1 MTSPDHFGVD
11 QLPKGAVTTT
21 TVNSLQDVTKES
33 IAQAAVKDV
42 TDMLDQVA
50 DAFIDGLLGGFGNVI
65 GAVVAGINQFISNL
79 VYAIKNVTGG
89 FIDLTGIFN
98 DLNNTATTAQE
109 TANSKPSVQQIPID
123 SPLWKTLDA
132 NEESTFPRANLSFG
146 SSSGTNSGGSGTSS
160 HSHGLG
166 RVPDYQP
173 SGNGNN
179 FAEIGFIRIAK
190 DSFLD
195 VVGIMTGDSATF
207 AGIGAAYVGV
217 YKQDDVTG
225 DLTLINTGTA
235 NTNRKGSL
243 TSTNTESRFSM
254 GITIDAKQN
263 EVYAIAVLQI
273 TNLVQTPGSLMRT
286 SLTDV
291 NRNVAGAYPQKA
303 YAYAGT
309 YSSLPSTISQSSLA
323 YDASTKIP
331 FYFLRR
337 V

>member
-1 MTSPDHFGVD
+1 MTSPDQMGVD
-11 QLPKGAVTTT
+11 QLPEGAVTTT
-21 TVNSLQDVTKES
+21 TVNSLQTVTKEG
-33 IAQAAVKDV
+33 IAQAAVEDV

-50 DAFIDGLLGGFGNVI
+50 DAFFDGLLGGFGNI
-65 GAVVAGINQFISNL
+65 IDMIVAGINQFISNL
-79 VYAIKNVTGG
+79 VYALKNVTGG

-146 SSSGTNSGGSGTSS
+146 SASGTNSGGSGTSS

-166 RVPDYQP
+166 QVPDYQP

-179 FAEIGFIRIAK
+179 FAEIGFIRITK
-190 DSFLD
+190 DCSLD
-195 VVGIMTGDSATF
+195 VVGIMTGNSATF
-207 AGIGAAYVGV
+207 AGISAAYVGV
-217 YKQDDVTG
+217 YKQNDVTG
-225 DLTLINTGTA
+225 DLTLLNTGTA
-235 NTNRKGSL
+235 NTDRKGSL
-243 TSTNTESRFSM
+243 TSANTESRFNM
-254 GITIDAKQN
+254 GITIEAKQN
-263 EVYAIAVLQI
+263 EIYAVATLQI
-273 TNLVQTPGSLMRT
+273 TNIVQTPGSLMRT

-291 NRNVAGAYPQKA
+291 NRNVAGAHPLKQ

-309 YSSLPSTISQSSLA
+309 YSTLPTTIPQSA
-323 YDASTKIP
+323 IDYDSSTKIP